1 MMMKNI
7 LMTDDEPSDLD
18 LVELMKE
25 VAKDA
30 KSKAV
35 LEKRKLSELIVNQIN
50 TIKTLL
56 NSEQA

>member
-1 MMMKNI
+1 MMKNI
-7 LMTDDEPSDLD
+7 LMTNNEPSDLD

-25 VAKDA
+25 VAEDA

-50 TIKTLL
+50 SIKALL
-56 NSEQA
+56 NSERA